1 MFPLEL
7 QQGSWA
13 SSQVVRGNSG
23 FLSSCNRGL
32 GFPLEL
38 WLVTLGTQNSS
49 RVVARTQGSSLFA
62 VQDSGFHL
70 SCGRELSFLLKLGGY
85 IWFLSCCFGASY
97 RDVLGRLVS
106 SRDVQVGFSLVTMCR

>member
-1 MFPLEL
+1 MAGNTGLLSSFSVNLGVPFKL
-7 QQGSWA
+7 QQ
-13 SSQVVRGNSG
+13 
-23 FLSSCNRGL
+23 
-32 GFPLEL
+32 
-38 WLVTLGTQNSS
+38 GTQNSS